1 MFSPLSLGESPAA
14 VALILALWICVN
26 RIYLGNLPECAA
38 GAVLSPSLSLP
49 CFLYPFFSLF
59 LPSSPNINPS
69 IKVLNVLFWS
79 LPVFI
84 NEMNA
89 GWQATDGTKTLP
101 NPTPTVSHLIEC
113 RVFFWMSH
121 TDQSA
126 LLPQVNRKNES
137 WSLRL
142 CSWPD
147 ILLSLQALG
156 WKTAVHHWSYCEI
169 LLRHGFMRNSFPQAV
184 RLGG

>member
-1 MFSPLSLGESPAA
+1 MFSPLSLGESHAA

-26 RIYLGNLPECAA
+26 RIYLGNLPEFAA
-38 GAVLSPSLSLP
+38 GTVLSPSLSLP
-49 CFLYPFFSLF
+49 CSLYPFFSLF

-101 NPTPTVSHLIEC
+101 NPTPTVSH
-113 RVFFWMSH
+113 FDWMSCVLLNVTH
-121 TDQSA
+121 RPECTLTSGKPPKWVLQLKVVLLAWHSPLFAGIRLENDSA
-126 LLPQVNRKNES
+126 
-137 WSLRL
+137 SL
-142 CSWPD
+142 
-147 ILLSLQALG
+147 ILLWNPSSAWL
-156 WKTAVHHWSYCEI
+156 
-169 LLRHGFMRNSFPQAV
+169 
-184 RLGG
+184 